1 MGDLAKRALPFSGAF
16 GLVGGA
22 GAFGYAILQSSS
34 VDSNAAKVGLLGLAG
49 GAVFGQ
55 VAGMMYIAVKESMN
69 NAVPATAVGVA
80 VGIPAGMGYSI
91 YKGQT
96 DVKTLMTRAG
106 IGMVMG
112 GATGAAYDIVKKW
125 S

>member
-1 MGDLAKRALPFSGAF
+1 M
-16 GLVGGA
+16 
-22 GAFGYAILQSSS
+22 
-34 VDSNAAKVGLLGLAG
+34 
-49 GAVFGQ
+49 
-55 VAGMMYIAVKESMN
+55 AGMMYIAVKESMN